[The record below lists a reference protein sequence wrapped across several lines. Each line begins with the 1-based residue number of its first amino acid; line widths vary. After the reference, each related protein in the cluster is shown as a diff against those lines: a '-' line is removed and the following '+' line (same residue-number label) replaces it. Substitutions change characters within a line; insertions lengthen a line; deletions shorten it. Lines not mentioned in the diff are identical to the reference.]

1 MITLSDK
8 VNNLVESQTIA
19 MAQKSRALKAKGFDV
34 INLSLGEPDFLTPIH
49 IREAAKDAIDQGY
62 SFYTPVA
69 GYLDLREAICTKL
82 LRDNNLEYTP
92 EQIVVSTGA
101 KQSIINL
108 LMCLVNPGDEVIV
121 PAPYWV
127 SYLEMIRLCGGTPV
141 VLNSD
146 VESNFKFSANQL
158 ANAITDKT
166 KVFLFSSPCN
176 PTGTVFNHS
185 DLAAYAE
192 VLAKHPEI
200 VIISDEI
207 YEYIQFENKHV
218 SIAQFPG
225 FKERTA
231 VVNGLS
237 KGYAMT
243 GWRLGYLAAPKEL
256 ADACTRIQGQFT
268 SATCSITQRAAIT
281 ALLGN
286 QTPTQ
291 EFSKAFKIRK
301 ALVISM
307 LKDIPGVICNNP
319 EGAFYVFPKVSY
331 YFGKKYEDKIIN
343 TALDLAMYLLE
354 NAHVAVV
361 TGEAFG
367 NPECIRI
374 SFAQNEETLK
384 TAINR
389 IALALSKIK

>member
-1 MITLSDK
+1 MIRLSDK
-8 VNNLVESQTIA
+8 VNNLEESQTIA

-49 IREAAKDAIDQGY
+49 IREAAKHAIDQGY

-69 GYLDLREAICTKL
+69 GYLDLREAICTKFE
-82 LRDNNLEYTP
+82 RDNNLQYTP
-92 EQIVVSTGA
+92 DQIVVSTGA

-108 LMCLVNPGDEVIV
+108 LMCLINPGDEVIV

-127 SYLEMIRLCGGTPV
+127 SYIAMIELCGGKPV
-141 VLNSD
+141 ILNSD
-146 VESNFKFSANQL
+146 VDSNFKFSAAQL
-158 ANAITDKT
+158 EKAINEKT

-176 PTGTVFNHS
+176 PTGTVFNMA
-185 DLAAYAE
+185 DLASYAD
-192 VLAKHPEI
+192 VLAKHPDI

-207 YEYIQFENKHV
+207 YEYIQFEEKHV

-286 QTPTQ
+286 QTPSK
-291 EFSKAFKIRK
+291 EFAVAFKQRK
-301 ALVISM
+301 ELVINM
-307 LKDIPGVICNNP
+307 LKTIPGVICNNP
-319 EGAFYVFPKVSY
+319 DGAFYVFPEISY
-331 YFGKKYEDKIIN
+331 YFGKNYEQTKIN
-343 TALDLAMYLLE
+343 SASDLAMYLLE

-374 SFAQNEETLK
+374 SFAQNEEILK